1 MLPGRGHMI
10 AGEPELLV
18 TTKVRLARPL
28 GGLIERPRLLALID
42 QVETQQITLIKGGAG
57 FGKTTL
63 AVSFANKL
71 LDRGH
76 AVAWLALEADDNEA
90 GRFLRYMVQALQ
102 RACGS
107 CEAVIRLI
115 SDVSL
120 VAPTTVVAALINELA
135 DVDQEV
141 FLVLDDYQAIVDDSI
156 HAVVAYLLK
165 HAPSQFHLIVTSRV
179 IPGLPLAGLRAD
191 NRLLEIDADALRF
204 DADETRHFLQLGNIV
219 TAAAQVK
226 IVHQKTEGWPALLRV
241 FVSTPP
247 KPGEDFAQRLQ
258 RLSGKG
264 HPIAAYLSEMLDGL
278 PRALVDAML
287 RTAIVDRFSAP
298 LCQAITGEMSGEQV
312 LESMLSRQLLLAP
325 LDQESTW
332 FRYHPLL
339 AEHLSLRLKSEFAA
353 EIPSLHRRAYRWF
366 ADQRLWTEAV
376 QHAIAAGDTD
386 QAIAWVE
393 LCAMD
398 LVKQG
403 DLLTLMDWQRLFP
416 TQLMRGQVR
425 VRLAIAWGMA
435 LAMRFDEA
443 LAAATELEKDVEPES
458 TFIAETVRTDCE
470 AIRAVAIALM
480 DDSVSALTIAESCL
494 RRSADPWTA
503 NVASNVA
510 RFGHLKA
517 GDLKSLHAVPWIPY
531 SQEED
536 RHNLFA
542 SVYRRCLLGV
552 AEIQQLRLQTAERYC
567 LDGLELAQ
575 KHMGSNSIVAALPAS
590 LLAQIRYEQ
599 GRLEEA
605 EELLLDRL
613 PLIYGAGML
622 ECVLS
627 TGLVLTR
634 IAEWRGNRARAY
646 ALLEEFER
654 LGHRRN
660 WDRLVAAALA
670 ERIRLHVMEGR
681 IDEGEACLDR
691 LMALA
696 GRHTS
701 SGLCAWWQ
709 IRIYANI
716 AQAHLAVAHG
726 RAEEGVDFLR
736 TGLADAALAHDRYLA
751 LRLNVQVALAEFHA
765 GRPGKAAIA
774 LRDAIAAAAP
784 AGISQTILTYG
795 IHVGSLLIDLEERIR
810 RTGGT
815 DPEFLSCLQNV
826 VARWRH
832 RFGSDPRVST
842 VPGAAAS
849 LSTRERMILAMIG
862 EGNSNKEIARS
873 LDIAPETVKSHVK
886 NIFQKLSVEKRAQ
899 AVARAQSLGL
909 VATAFGD
916 DRIVPHERR
925 AEWGSLPIKPREILP
940 RFE

>member
-1 MLPGRGHMI
+1 MI
-10 AGEPELLV
+10 AGEQQLLL
-18 TTKVRLARPL
+18 TTKIRLARPMP
-28 GGLIERPRLLALID
+28 GLIERPRLLDLVD
-42 QVETQQITLIKGGAG
+42 QVEAQQFTLIKGGAG

-63 AVSFANKL
+63 AVSFANML
-71 LDRGH
+71 LARGH
-76 AVAWLALEADDNEA
+76 AVAWLALDADDNEA
-90 GRFLRYMVQALQ
+90 GRFLRYIVQALQ

-107 CEAVIRLI
+107 CQAVIRLI

-120 VAPTTVVAALINELA
+120 AAPTTVVAALINELA
-135 DVDQEV
+135 DIDQEI
-141 FLVLDDYQAIVDDSI
+141 FLVLDDYQTIIDDSI
-156 HAVVAYLLK
+156 HAIVAYLLK
-165 HAPSQFHLIVTSRV
+165 HAPRQFHLMVTSRV
-179 IPGLPLAGLRAD
+179 IPALALPGLRAD

-204 DADETRHFLQLGNIV
+204 DADETRQFLQRGNIV
-219 TAAAQVK
+219 AAAAQAR

-247 KPGEDFAQRLQ
+247 RPGEDLAQRLQ

-264 HPIAAYLSEMLDGL
+264 HPIAAYLEEMLDGL
-278 PRALVDAML
+278 PRELVEAML

-298 LCQAITGEMSGEQV
+298 LCQAITGAMSGERV

-325 LDQESTW
+325 LDQEGTW
-332 FRYHPLL
+332 FRYHPIL
-339 AEHLSLRLKSEFAA
+339 AEHLIFKLKSAFAT

-366 ADQRLWTEAV
+366 AEQKLWTEAV
-376 QHAIAAGDTD
+376 QHAIAAGDTH
-386 QAIAWVE
+386 QAVAWVE
-393 LCAMD
+393 HCAMD

-425 VRLAIAWGMA
+425 GRLAIAWGMA

-443 LAAATELEKDVEPES
+443 LAAATELERDVEPETTS
-458 TFIAETVRTDCE
+458 VAATVRTECE
-470 AIRAVAIALM
+470 TIRAVAMALM
-480 DDSVSALTIAESCL
+480 DDSVSALTIAQSCL
-494 RRSADPWTA
+494 RQSADPWTA

-536 RHNLFA
+536 GLNLFA

-552 AEIQQLRLQTAERYC
+552 AEIQQLRLQTAERHC
-567 LDGLELAQ
+567 LDALDLAQ
-575 KHMGSNSIVAALPAS
+575 RHMGSNSLVAALPAS

-599 GRLEEA
+599 GRLDEA

-622 ECVLS
+622 ECILS

-634 IAEWRGNRARAY
+634 IAEWRGNRERAY

-654 LGHRRN
+654 LGDRRN

-681 IDEGEACLDR
+681 IEESEACLDR
-691 LMALA
+691 LMVLA
-696 GRHTS
+696 ARRAS
-701 SGLCAWWQ
+701 SGVCAWWQ
-709 IRIYANI
+709 IRIYASI
-716 AQAHLAVAHG
+716 AQAHLAVAQE
-726 RAEEGVDFLR
+726 RAEEGVAFLR
-736 TGLADAALAHDRYLA
+736 TGLLDAALAHDRYLA
-751 LRLNVQVALAEFHA
+751 LRLNVQLALAELHA
-765 GRPGKAAIA
+765 RRPGKAAMA

-784 AGISQTILTYG
+784 AGLSQTILTYG
-795 IHVGSLLIDLEERIR
+795 IEVGSLLIDLDERTR
-810 RTGGT
+810 RTAA
-815 DPEFLSCLQNV
+815 DPQLLSCVQNV
-826 VARWRH
+826 LARWRH

-842 VPGAAAS
+842 APGAAAS
-849 LSTRERMILAMIG
+849 LSARERVILAMIG
-862 EGNSNKEIARS
+862 EGNSNKEIARA
-873 LDIAPETVKSHVK
+873 LEIAPETVKSHVK

-909 VATAFGD
+909 VATSFGD
-916 DRIVPHERR
+916 DRIVPHQRR
-925 AEWGSLPIKPREILP
+925 AG
-940 RFE
+940 

>member
-1 MLPGRGHMI
+1 MI
-10 AGEPELLV
+10 AGEQQLLL
-18 TTKVRLARPL
+18 TTKIRLARPMP
-28 GGLIERPRLLALID
+28 GLIERPRLLDLVD
-42 QVETQQITLIKGGAG
+42 QVEAQQFTLIKGGAG

-63 AVSFANKL
+63 AVSFANML
-71 LDRGH
+71 LARGH
-76 AVAWLALEADDNEA
+76 AVAWLALDADDNEA
-90 GRFLRYMVQALQ
+90 GRFLRYIVQALQ

-120 VAPTTVVAALINELA
+120 AAPTTVVAALINELA
-135 DVDQEV
+135 DIDQEI
-141 FLVLDDYQAIVDDSI
+141 FLVLDDYQTIIDDSI
-156 HAVVAYLLK
+156 HAIVAYLLK
-165 HAPSQFHLIVTSRV
+165 HAPRQFHLMVTSRV
-179 IPGLPLAGLRAD
+179 IPALALPGLRAD

-204 DADETRHFLQLGNIV
+204 DADETRQFLQRGNIV
-219 TAAAQVK
+219 AAAAQAR

-247 KPGEDFAQRLQ
+247 RPGEDLAQRLQ

-264 HPIAAYLSEMLDGL
+264 HPIAAYLEEMLDGL
-278 PRALVDAML
+278 PRELVEAML

-298 LCQAITGEMSGEQV
+298 LCQAITGAMSGERV

-325 LDQESTW
+325 LDQEGTW
-332 FRYHPLL
+332 FRYHPIL
-339 AEHLSLRLKSEFAA
+339 AEHLILRLKSAFAA

-366 ADQRLWTEAV
+366 AEQKLWTEAV
-376 QHAIAAGDTD
+376 QHAIAAGDTH
-386 QAIAWVE
+386 QAVAWVE
-393 LCAMD
+393 HCAMD

-425 VRLAIAWGMA
+425 GRLAIAWGMA

-443 LAAATELEKDVEPES
+443 LAAATELERDVEPETTS
-458 TFIAETVRTDCE
+458 VAATVRTECE
-470 AIRAVAIALM
+470 TIRAVAMALM
-480 DDSVSALTIAESCL
+480 DDSVSALTIAQSCL
-494 RRSADPWTA
+494 RQSADPWTA

-536 RHNLFA
+536 GLNLFA

-552 AEIQQLRLQTAERYC
+552 AEIQQLRLQTAERHC
-567 LDGLELAQ
+567 LDALDLAQ
-575 KHMGSNSIVAALPAS
+575 RHMGSNSLVAALPAS

-599 GRLEEA
+599 GRLDEA

-622 ECVLS
+622 ECILS

-634 IAEWRGNRARAY
+634 IAEWRGNRERAY

-654 LGHRRN
+654 LGDRRN

-681 IDEGEACLDR
+681 IEESEACLDR
-691 LMALA
+691 LMVLA
-696 GRHTS
+696 ARRAS
-701 SGLCAWWQ
+701 SGVCAWWQ
-709 IRIYANI
+709 IRIYASI
-716 AQAHLAVAHG
+716 AQAHLAVAQE
-726 RAEEGVDFLR
+726 RAEEGVAFLR
-736 TGLADAALAHDRYLA
+736 TGLVDAALAHDRYLA
-751 LRLNVQVALAEFHA
+751 LRLNVQLALAELHA
-765 GRPGKAAIA
+765 RRPGKAAMA

-784 AGISQTILTYG
+784 AGLSQTILTYG
-795 IHVGSLLIDLEERIR
+795 IEVGSLLIDLDERTR
-810 RTGGT
+810 RTAA
-815 DPEFLSCLQNV
+815 DPQLLSCVQNV
-826 VARWRH
+826 LARWRH

-842 VPGAAAS
+842 APGAAAS
-849 LSTRERMILAMIG
+849 LSARERVILAMIG
-862 EGNSNKEIARS
+862 EGNSNKEIARA
-873 LDIAPETVKSHVK
+873 LEIAPETVKSHVK

-909 VATAFGD
+909 VATSFGD
-916 DRIVPHERR
+916 DRIVPHQRR
-925 AEWGSLPIKPREILP
+925 AG
-940 RFE
+940 